1 VEPSAGYRHCENVV
15 RSRARNFSY
24 GIRLLP
30 PPKRRALSAVYA
42 LARRIDDFG
51 DDESAPAQVRLSA
64 LTSLRKD
71 ISDLDD
77 RPDDPVLVA
86 MADTV
91 RRFPVPIEAFG
102 ELIDGCEADVRGTTY
117 ETFDDL
123 LSYCRCVAGTIGRL
137 SLGVFGTTDPRT
149 AVALAD
155 ALGVAL
161 QLTNVLRDVREDA
174 LNGRIYLPA
183 EDLERFGC
191 TLELDAAGAFTD
203 PPDRLSALMRFEAA
217 RARQWYDTGSR
228 LLPLLDRRS
237 AACTAAMSGIYRRL
251 LDRIASDPVPALAT
265 RTSLP
270 SWEKASVAFRSLGS
284 ARSPG
289 RARR

>member
-1 VEPSAGYRHCENVV
+1 VEPSAGYQHCEHVV

-30 PPKRRALSAVYA
+30 PAKRRALSAVYA

-51 DDESAPAQVRLSA
+51 DDEQAPAEERLAA

-71 ISDLDD
+71 ISDLDN
-77 RPDDPVLVA
+77 RPEDPVLVA
-86 MADTV
+86 MADTA
-91 RRFPVPIEAFG
+91 RRFPIPLEAFG
-102 ELIDGCEADVRGTTY
+102 ELIDGCEADVRGATY

-137 SLGVFGTTDPRT
+137 SLGVFGTPDPRA
-149 AVALAD
+149 AVPLAD

-183 EDLERFGC
+183 EDLDRFGC
-191 TLELDAAGAFTD
+191 TLEMDGTGRFTD
-203 PPDRLSALMRFEAA
+203 PPDRLGELVRFEAA
-217 RARQWYDTGSR
+217 RARDWYRTGSR

-251 LDRIASDPVPALAT
+251 LDRIAADPVAALST

-270 SWEKASVAFRSLGS
+270 PWEKASVAVRSL
-284 ARSPG
+284 G